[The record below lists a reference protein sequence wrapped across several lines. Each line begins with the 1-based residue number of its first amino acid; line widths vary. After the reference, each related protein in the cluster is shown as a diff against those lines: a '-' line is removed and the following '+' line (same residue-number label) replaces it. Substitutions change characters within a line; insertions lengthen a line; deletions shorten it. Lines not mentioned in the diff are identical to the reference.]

1 MIQINVEKILKEQGK
16 TKSWLCDEMD
26 ISFYNLNKAIKSGKK
41 SISYKYLEGFCKALN
56 CSFNDLLT
64 IVVNDN
70 IRIGGKYWFKYY
82 NVSCNVQI
90 KIIKIKFLD

>member
-1 MIQINVEKILKEQGK
+1 MVIINVEKILKSQGK

-56 CSFNDLLT
+56 CSFDELLT
-64 IVVNDN
+64 IVNDDEDT
-70 IRIGGKYWFKYY
+70 K
-82 NVSCNVQI
+82 
-90 KIIKIKFLD
+90 

>member
-1 MIQINVEKILKEQGK
+1 MSKNSKEVRFMVVINVEKILKNQGK

-56 CSFNDLLT
+56 CSFIELLT
-64 IVVNDN
+64 IVDVEET
-70 IRIGGKYWFKYY
+70 K
-82 NVSCNVQI
+82 
-90 KIIKIKFLD
+90 